1 LTLTSTLLIFCGRA
15 TFTNLSR
22 YSDLNEKTYR
32 RHYATPTDFE
42 VIHQKLID
50 QSSTVPHERIGA
62 VDCSFVPKSGKKTE
76 GLAQFFNGSHG
87 KSEQGLEWSLLSVV
101 NLTQN
106 TAYTLNARQT
116 PAQLSDCDESIEL
129 ETRIDWYLKQIKDA
143 RGRLPADIKYLAAD
157 AYYSKSKWID
167 GLLQL
172 KLHAIGKLRRDSRLK
187 YFYTGPQKPRG
198 RKRKYAGYVDYGLI
212 DSPPQDAAGFEF
224 VATVD
229 DGIDL
234 YRAWVYSEAFKR
246 AIQVVYLHK
255 VTPSSSSYV
264 LLYCTDEQLSAVNVY
279 RYYKARFLIEFIFR
293 DSKQYLGL
301 THCQARDSQ
310 KLEFHVNSVLLTLN
324 LLKVH
329 WFNQQAELTQEDEP
343 KKPFS
348 VANYKRRAFNEYLLS
363 TFISRLG
370 LEQTLD
376 KSQPEYLQCLQLGL
390 IAS

>member
-1 LTLTSTLLIFCGRA
+1 MFTLTSTLLIVWGRA

-32 RHYATPTDFE
+32 RHYAKPADFE
-42 VIHQKLID
+42 SVHRELID
-50 QSSTVPHERIGA
+50 QSSAAPTERIA
-62 VDCSFVPKSGKKTE
+62 ATDCSFVPKSGKKTE
-76 GLAQFFNGSHG
+76 GLDQFFNGSHG
-87 KSEQGLEWSLLSVV
+87 KCERGLEWSLLSVV
-101 NLTQN
+101 DLTQN
-106 TAYTLNARQT
+106 SAYTLNAQQT
-116 PAQLSDCDESIEL
+116 PAQLSRCDETADQA
-129 ETRIDWYLKQIKDA
+129 TRIDWYLKQIKQA
-143 RGRLPADIKYLAAD
+143 RGSFPADIKYLAAD
-157 AYYSKSKWID
+157 AYYSKKKWVD
-167 GLLQL
+167 GIVALH
-172 KLHAIGKLRRDSRLK
+172 LHAVGKLRRDSRLR

-212 DSPPQDAAGFEF
+212 DSPPRNALGFEF
-224 VATVD
+224 VTTV

-255 VTPSSSSYV
+255 VTPTSSSYI
-264 LLYCTDEQLSAVNVY
+264 LLYCTDEQLSAVDVY

-310 KLEFHVNSVLLTLN
+310 KLNFHVNSVLLTLN

-329 WFNQQAELTQEDEP
+329 WFRQQAKQQMQRAP
-343 KKPFS
+343 KQPFS

-363 TFISRLG
+363 TFISRFG